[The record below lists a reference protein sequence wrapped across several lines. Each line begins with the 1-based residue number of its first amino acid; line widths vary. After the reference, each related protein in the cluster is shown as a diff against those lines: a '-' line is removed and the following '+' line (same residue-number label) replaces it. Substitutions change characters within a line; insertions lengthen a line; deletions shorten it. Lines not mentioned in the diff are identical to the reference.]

1 MQQMQSSKAGQQT
14 YYISSPLDGN
24 TVSSSASQYSVNSG
38 SQTTV
43 KSSQQS
49 ANLASSSQLPVN
61 PNSSSQLPVNPN
73 SSSQLPVNSGSVSVQ
88 SPKSVVPESIEHSQS
103 TVGAEGTFSAGQS
116 SVSTTLYPATP
127 SQSSTNTLSATNT
140 ESTMNSGNT
149 PTNSTST
156 STEVPHPQYDSVS
169 TIRNEPCV
177 QPLTMLQPH
186 LPLCLVTVSKLD
198 LMAYIRQY
206 GLNSHSINEVL
217 GISTVIPL
225 PNEGFSSVFHVQK
238 KIIDTKQLPVAELVS
253 TTKKCVE
260 GYLIPTQTNDLRVPH
275 AIMVPLP
282 SSHQKGSYAYSMFIP
297 PADNSE

>member
-14 YYISSPLDGN
+14 YITSSPLDRN
-24 TVSSSASQYSVNSG
+24 AVSSSANQYSVNSV

-49 ANLASSSQLPVN
+49 VNLASPSQLPVNLASPSQLPVN
-61 PNSSSQLPVNPN
+61 PNSA
-73 SSSQLPVNSGSVSVQ
+73 QLPVNSVSVSVQ
-88 SPKSVVPESIEHSQS
+88 SPKSVVSESIEHSQS

-116 SVSTTLYPATP
+116 SVSTALHPSTP

-225 PNEGFSSVFHVQK
+225 PNEGFSSVFQVQK

-297 PADNSE
+297 LADNSE